1 MEPYVDETYYKENY
15 LGTLNTEDLVKRLKK
30 ASQQV
35 DMLTFNRIRGKGFD
49 NLTSFQQ
56 SVIREV
62 ICQHVDFVYENQDMI
77 DSVLQSYSI
86 NGVSMSFGQSWN
98 IEVMNGV
105 AMKRS
110 TYELLKQT
118 GLARSVIG

>member
-15 LGTLNTEDLVKRLKK
+15 LGTLDTEDLAKRLKE

-56 SVIREV
+56 SVIKGV

-118 GLARSVIG
+118 GLTRSVI

>member
-1 MEPYVDETYYKENY
+1 MEPYVSSTYYKENY
-15 LGTLNTEDLVKRLKK
+15 LGTLDTEDLAKRLKE

-56 SVIREV
+56 SVIKEV

-118 GLARSVIG
+118 GLTRSVI

>member
-15 LGTLNTEDLVKRLKK
+15 LGTLDTEDLAKRLKE

-35 DMLTFNRIRGKGFD
+35 DILTFNRIRGKGFD

-118 GLARSVIG
+118 GLTRSVI

>member
-15 LGTLNTEDLVKRLKK
+15 LGTLDTEDLAKRLKE

-56 SVIREV
+56 SVMREV

-118 GLARSVIG
+118 GLTRSVI

>member
-15 LGTLNTEDLVKRLKK
+15 LGTIDTEGLVKRLKE

-56 SVIREV
+56 SVIKEV

-118 GLARSVIG
+118 GLTRSVI

>member
-15 LGTLNTEDLVKRLKK
+15 IGTLDTEDLAKRLKE

-56 SVIREV
+56 SVIKEV

-118 GLARSVIG
+118 GLTRSVI

>member
-15 LGTLNTEDLVKRLKK
+15 LGTLDTEDLAKRLKE

-35 DMLTFNRIRGKGFD
+35 DILTFNRIRGKGFD

-86 NGVSMSFGQSWN
+86 NGVSMTFGQSWN
-98 IEVMNGV
+98 VEVINGV
-105 AMKRS
+105 AMKRI

-118 GLARSVIG
+118 GLTRSVI

>member
-15 LGTLNTEDLVKRLKK
+15 LGTLDTEDLSKRLKE

-35 DMLTFNRIRGKGFD
+35 DILTFNRIRGKGFD

-118 GLARSVIG
+118 GLTRSVI

>member
-15 LGTLNTEDLVKRLKK
+15 LGTLDTEDLAKRLKE

-56 SVIREV
+56 SVIKEV

-98 IEVMNGV
+98 VEVINGI

-118 GLARSVIG
+118 GLTRSVI

>member
-1 MEPYVDETYYKENY
+1 MEPYVDEMYYKENY
-15 LGTLNTEDLVKRLKK
+15 LGILDTEDLAKRLKE

-56 SVIREV
+56 SVIKEV

-118 GLARSVIG
+118 GLTRSVI

>member
-1 MEPYVDETYYKENY
+1 MEPYVDETYYKEKY
-15 LGTLNTEDLVKRLKK
+15 LGTLNTEGLAKRLRE

-56 SVIREV
+56 SVIKEV

-86 NGVSMSFGQSWN
+86 NGVSMTFGQSWN

-118 GLARSVIG
+118 GLTRSVI

>member
-15 LGTLNTEDLVKRLKK
+15 LGTLGTEDLAKRLKE

-35 DMLTFNRIRGKGFD
+35 DILTFNRIRGKGFD

-118 GLARSVIG
+118 GLTRSVI